1 MISSF
6 IKNLRAFLLLG
17 FITLTLTSCTISQYK
32 NPLDGANDFDSLVSK
47 LVNESGEKIKN
58 VVSENQVVLVSD
70 FVNIDN
76 LKNRSQLGFLL
87 SNMLKDKL
95 VSSNIIVKEIEFGK
109 EFRLGDNGFNVLIRD
124 RNKILSNTINQTNYA
139 VVGTYAISSKS
150 LNVFIKLID
159 INNGNILAS
168 SHERTAIDE
177 EILGLEGEEKERL
190 ILRSNLTL

>member
-17 FITLTLTSCTISQYK
+17 FITLILTSCTISQYK

-47 LVNESGEKIKN
+47 LVNESGKKIKN

-109 EFRLGDNGFNVLIRD
+109 EFRLGENGFNVLIRD
-124 RNKILSNTINQTNYA
+124 KNKILSNTIQTNYA

-150 LNVFIKLID
+150 LNVFIKLIN

-177 EILGLEGEEKERL
+177 EILGLEGKEKERL
-190 ILRSNLTL
+190 ILRPNLTL